1 MKSRDICLCI
11 LNSLFAFFVLPA
23 GDSYPTNRVLPRF
36 YELKRVPRTLWFRYT
51 GSYRL
56 QCRLAWMSS
65 AFFSFSSKV
74 LAKVDLARVAGRNIA
89 KSLEISLFYRVMA
102 NYGQREPARSARFAK
117 ALIRRWAGGLAV
129 VMFCAP
135 ILLASHGAFA
145 EDNCAGGP
153 AEHALVEVCP
163 VCELCDSIPSA
174 VDIPEPLEMVALP
187 VAGPIGLSLSVS
199 MSSNTASDP
208 ASPRA
213 PPVLV

>member
-11 LNSLFAFFVLPA
+11 LNSLYDFFVLPA
-23 GDSYPTNRVLPRF
+23 DHSYPTNRVLPRF

-51 GSYRL
+51 GSYPR

-74 LAKVDLARVAGRNIA
+74 LAKVDWAHVSGRKIVKTLENPLLYGAMA
-89 KSLEISLFYRVMA
+89 KH
-102 NYGQREPARSARFAK
+102 GQSEPATSARFRS

-135 ILLASHGAFA
+135 IFLASHGAFA
-145 EDNCAGGP
+145 EDACAGGP
-153 AEHALVEVCP
+153 AEHALVEVCLI
-163 VCELCDSIPSA
+163 CELCDSIPSA
-174 VDIPEPLEMVALP
+174 IDIPEPLRMLAPP
-187 VAGPIGLSLSVS
+187 VAGPGDSTLSVS
-199 MSSNTASDP
+199 ISSNTAADP
-208 ASPRA
+208 GSPRA